1 MGAQLKLKERFVR
14 LLQVRGPQVRG
25 PQVSGPAENHKE
37 TRGRKDK
44 MGVLQQLR
52 LLLNKNLLLRRRHPV
67 SFPLIITIMII
78 IMAV

>member
-1 MGAQLKLKERFVR
+1 MGALLKLKERFVR
-14 LLQVRGPQVRG
+14 LFQGRE
-25 PQVSGPAENHKE
+25 PQVSGLPENHKE

-67 SFPLIITIMII
+67 SFPLIIIIII
-78 IMAV
+78 IMAI

>member
-1 MGAQLKLKERFVR
+1 MGALLKLKERFVR
-14 LLQVRGPQVRG
+14 LLQVREPR
-25 PQVSGPAENHKE
+25 VSGLPENYKE

-67 SFPLIITIMII
+67 SFPLIIIIMII
-78 IMAV
+78 IMAI